1 MPTEPMVK
9 PPEGAGHDVED
20 WAAQLIGTDPV
31 LHGAVDL
38 HVHGY
43 PDVGLGWQMRI
54 DDLTMVRLARAAG
67 LGGIV
72 LKSHFWPTMD
82 RALVLNQRLGVDD
95 FEVYGS
101 ITLNHLVGGVSPMA
115 VEAAALHGARVV
127 FMPTWGSRN
136 DHGHG
141 GVVRRGVIDRTLPTF
156 GPRLEEGAI
165 TVIDGNGKLR
175 PEARDVLT
183 VAKERSLVLSTG
195 HVSVQES
202 LALAT
207 AAADLGHD
215 RLIFGH
221 PFSRSVRADLSVM
234 REMTDLGAMVEMTHT
249 HTVMADPPARIVD
262 IHGAIAELGP
272 DHVVLT
278 TDVFFPWQP
287 PQAESFRMFIG
298 QLRDQGWSDDDLRTM
313 VVRNPRRLLGQ
324 DPAMAVV
331 PTP

>member
-1 MPTEPMVK
+1 MPMEPVVEH
-9 PPEGAGHDVED
+9 PEGSHGEEWTRGLV
-20 WAAQLIGTDPV
+20 GTDPV
-31 LHGAVDL
+31 LDGAVDM

-54 DDLTMVRLARAAG
+54 DDVTMVRLARAAG

-82 RALVLNQRLGVDD
+82 RALTLNQRLGADD

-141 GVVRRGVIDRTLPTF
+141 GVVRREVIDRTLPTF
-156 GPRLEEGAI
+156 GPRLEKGAI
-165 TVIDGNGKLR
+165 TILDGNGRLV

-183 VAKERSLVLSTG
+183 VAKEQSLVVSTG
-195 HVSVQES
+195 HVSVEES

-207 AAADLGHD
+207 AAADLGHQ
-215 RLIFGH
+215 RVIFGH
-221 PFSRSVRADLSVM
+221 PFSRSVRADVGVM
-234 REMTDLGAMVEMTHT
+234 REMANLGAVVEMTHT

-262 IHGAIAELGP
+262 IHGAIGQLGP
-272 DHVVLT
+272 EQVILT

-287 PQAESFRMFIG
+287 MQAESFRMFVG
-298 QLRDQGWSDDDLRTM
+298 QLRDQGWSDTDLRTM
-313 VVRNPRRLLGQ
+313 VVGNPRRLLGL
-324 DPAMAVV
+324 DATPPASPAG
-331 PTP
+331 